1 MEKKMKVILIIFAG
15 ICFIAVMIIGLMV
28 GDKNEEL

>member
-1 MEKKMKVILIIFAG
+1 MIKAVLVIIGG
-15 ICFIAVMIIGLMV
+15 ICFIAVMIIGLMA